1 MNLGKPNSVKAT
13 QFLAALKTFGLAL
26 TGIEFVAN
34 RPQTIGYIWIGIY
47 AIDFVVSLISKPEET
62 KDNGN

>member
-26 TGIEFVAN
+26 TGVEMLN
-34 RPQTIGYIWIGIY
+34 SRPNTVGYIWIAIY

-62 KDNGN
+62 K